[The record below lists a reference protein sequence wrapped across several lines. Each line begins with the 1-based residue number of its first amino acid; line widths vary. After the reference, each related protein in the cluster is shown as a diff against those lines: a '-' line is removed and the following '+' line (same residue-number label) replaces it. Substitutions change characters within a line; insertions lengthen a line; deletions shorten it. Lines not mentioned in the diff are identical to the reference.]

1 MDNNKRVLLAIAL
14 CLGVL
19 IAWQY
24 FFPQNAMIQKAPDQ
38 KAPQQQAQKADA
50 KPAAKP
56 DPSMAQAE
64 PLPGA
69 PIVVTTPLY
78 KATLLNSGGVL
89 QNFSLSRYKLSL
101 DKNSPSMD
109 LVSSHAASKAP
120 MGLIVDAKATW
131 RDAAWTTDAK
141 DTTLA
146 PGASATL
153 TFTGTMGGLTIKREL
168 TFHADKYEIDEA
180 VTLVSQA
187 PQVSRIAFTLAAA
200 SLTGGEA
207 NYNPTRAA
215 YYAKSLEEIS
225 SLDSLKEGKLVDS
238 GSWAAVESN
247 YFIAALIPSGTAM
260 LKLQQV
266 DDVTRLAAEKDNI
279 SLAAGT
285 PVKVENSYYMGP
297 KERST
302 LAQAPGNLKAALDYG
317 WFHILAE
324 ACLWL
329 LHFLYGYVHNYG
341 VAIIIL
347 TVLIKVLFWPLSQKS
362 YKSMEKMR
370 KLQPMMAAIREKHG
384 DDRQKMNEELMQL
397 YKTYKVNPAGGCL
410 PIFVQIPVFFGLY
423 QALLNSIELRH
434 APFIAHVP
442 FTDLPWLADLSAKDP
457 YYVTPLIMGATM
469 FIQQKMSPPV
479 GDPTQAKIMLFMPVV
494 FTFMFLNFPSGLVIY
509 WLVNNVLSIAQQGL
523 LMKGSAPAPAKKA

>member
-24 FFPQNAMIQKAPDQ
+24 FFPQNSLIQKAPDQ
-38 KAPQQQAQKADA
+38 QAQQQGQKAES

-64 PLPGA
+64 PLPGS
-69 PIVVTTPLY
+69 PIVVSTPLY
-78 KATLLNSGGVL
+78 KATLLTSGGVL
-89 QNFSLSRYKLSL
+89 QHFTLSKYKLSL
-101 DKNSPSMD
+101 DQNSPNMD
-109 LVSSHAASKAP
+109 LVSAQAASKAP
-120 MGLIVDAKATW
+120 MGLIVDGKASW

-146 PGASATL
+146 PGSTATL
-153 TFTGTMGGLTIKREL
+153 TFTGAVGGITIKREL

-187 PQVSRIAFTLAAA
+187 PQVSKLAFTLAAG

-215 YYAKSLEEIS
+215 FYTKSLEEITG
-225 SLDSLKEGKLVDS
+225 LDGLKEGKIVDS
-238 GSWAAVESN
+238 GQWAAVESN
-247 YFIAALIPSGTAM
+247 YFISALIPASPAL
-260 LKLQQV
+260 LKLQHV
-266 DDVTRLAAEKDNI
+266 DGVTRLAAERDNI

-285 PVKVENSYYMGP
+285 PVKVQNSYYLGP

-324 ACLWL
+324 GCLWL

-341 VAIIIL
+341 LAIIIL
-347 TVLIKVLFWPLSQKS
+347 TVLIKAAFWPLSQKS

-370 KLQPMMAAIREKHG
+370 QIQPLMAAIREKHG
-384 DDRQKMNEELMQL
+384 EDRTKMNEELMQL

-410 PIFVQIPVFFGLY
+410 PIMVQIPVFFGLY

-434 APFIAHVP
+434 AAFIAKLP

-457 YYVTPLIMGATM
+457 YYITPLIMGATM
-469 FIQQKMSPPV
+469 FIQQRMSPPV

-509 WLVNNVLSIAQQGL
+509 WLVNNVLSIAQQGM
-523 LMKGSAPAPAKKA
+523 LMKGSAPAQAKKA

>member
-1 MDNNKRVLLAIAL
+1 MENNKRVLLAIVL

-24 FFPQNAMIQKAPDQ
+24 FFPQNAIVQ
-38 KAPQQQAQKADA
+38 KAPQEQGQKAA
-50 KPAAKP
+50 PAKP
-56 DPSMAQAE
+56 DGKTAAKSDAPLAVAE
-64 PLPGA
+64 PLPGT
-69 PIVVTTPLY
+69 PIVITTPLY
-78 KATLLNSGGVL
+78 KATLLSTGGVL
-89 QNFSLSRYKLSL
+89 QHFTLSKYKLSL
-101 DKNSPSMD
+101 AKDSPNMD
-109 LVSSHAASKAP
+109 LVSGQAGAKAP
-120 MGLIVDAKATW
+120 MGLIVDGKASW
-131 RDAAWTTDAK
+131 HDATWTTDAK
-141 DTTLA
+141 DTTVE
-146 PGASATL
+146 PGKSVTL
-153 TFTGTMGGLTIKREL
+153 TFNGTMGGLAIKREL
-168 TFHADKYEIDEA
+168 TFHAGNYEIDES

-187 PQVSRIAFTLAAA
+187 AQVSRLAFTLAAG

-215 YYAKSLEEIS
+215 YYIKSLETIS
-225 SLDSLKEGKLVDS
+225 SLDKLKDPQTES
-238 GSWAAVESN
+238 GAKWAAVESN
-247 YFIAALIPSGTAM
+247 YFISALIPSGEATVQ
-260 LKLQQV
+260 LV
-266 DDVTRLAAEKDNI
+266 HGNDVTRLAAEKDGI
-279 SLAAGT
+279 SLAAGQPT
-285 PVKVENSYYMGP
+285 QIKNSYYLGP
-297 KERST
+297 KERDA

-347 TVLIKVLFWPLSQKS
+347 TCIIKLLFWPLSQKS

-384 DDRQKMNEELMQL
+384 DDRAKMNEELMQL
-397 YKTYKVNPAGGCL
+397 YKVYKVNPAGGCL
-410 PIFVQIPVFFGLY
+410 PIMVQIPVFFGLY

-442 FTDLPWLADLSAKDP
+442 FTDITWLADLSAKDP
-457 YYVTPLIMGATM
+457 FYVTPLIMGATM
-469 FIQQKMSPPV
+469 FLQQKMSPPP

-523 LMKGSAPAPAKKA
+523 LMKGSAQPAAKKA